1 MGLNEKKNDGKSRL
15 DEKYG
20 RSGNLD
26 LYKFKKLTL
35 PGKDYGDADRSGSR
49 EEEYEEFL
57 QYNKP
62 ESDISTIGSDE
73 INSDNKKI
81 EKLWKE
87 SKWNHYRVATSPLR
101 HYRRGRNAFFPTDNR
116 MMGHDEPDKVE
127 VGINPIQ
134 QILDDIRGGR

>member
-62 ESDISTIGSDE
+62 ESYERGVAVE
-73 INSDNKKI
+73 ITYDNKKV

-87 SKWNHYRVATSPLR
+87 YRK
-101 HYRRGRNAFFPTDNR
+101 FFKN
-116 MMGHDEPDKVE
+116 V
-127 VGINPIQ
+127 
-134 QILDDIRGGR
+134 